1 MYAGTTLYNKS
12 GNLLGAHQKFDRV
25 ARRFV
30 VHLRPDADFPETR
43 AILGFEGNNGPDGI
57 KRKSPGVDEPWHYWD
72 PVDSDD
78 RLLLNIIDEHYKKLV
93 TSLRSGDMES
103 AAFES
108 AWMAHAIVDGLTPAH
123 HYPYEEKLTELRGG
137 EGKETRTTIK
147 NKLIIQG
154 TTKREM
160 ISRNWKMWGTKGL
173 LLSHGGFEFGVSYTV
188 KALKLR
194 QAQPSNGDIKHAR
207 NIGYEAYLKQA
218 AKEIYDL
225 NMYERFLRRGWS
237 MKLAK
242 EVKQLLAPAIVRAI
256 AVAWILALDE
266 SQSEAV

>member
-1 MYAGTTLYNKS
+1 MYSGTTLYNKS

-30 VHLRPDADFPETR
+30 VALRPEARFPETK

-72 PVDSDD
+72 PSNPEDH
-78 RLLLNIIDEHYKKLV
+78 LLLDIIDEHHKKLV
-93 TSLRSGDMES
+93 VSLRANDMES

-137 EGKETRTTIK
+137 ESKETRTSIR
-147 NKLIIQG
+147 NKLVIQG
-154 TTKREM
+154 NTKREM

-194 QAQPSNGDIKHAR
+194 DALPTNPDIRHAR
-207 NIGYEAYLKQA
+207 NITYRGYLKHA

-237 MKLAK
+237 MKLAR
-242 EVKQLLAPAIVRAI
+242 EVKTVLAPAIVRAI
-256 AVAWILALDE
+256 AIAWVLAYDE
-266 SQSEAV
+266 SQSEAK